1 MQGVIG
7 DFPGCMADI
16 LRVSNKDELKQDA
29 AVVRMLMRK
38 LLTCLSRLHVSCGC
52 VQVFRCRPYLSS
64 DTSGCCGCCG
74 RKAERRVLQLVRL
87 GV

>member
-29 AVVRMLMRK
+29 AVVRTLMRK
-38 LLTCLSRLHVSCGC
+38 LLTCLSRLHVSAGC

-64 DTSGCCGCCG
+64 DTSGCCGC
-74 RKAERRVLQLVRL
+74 KAERGVLQLVRL